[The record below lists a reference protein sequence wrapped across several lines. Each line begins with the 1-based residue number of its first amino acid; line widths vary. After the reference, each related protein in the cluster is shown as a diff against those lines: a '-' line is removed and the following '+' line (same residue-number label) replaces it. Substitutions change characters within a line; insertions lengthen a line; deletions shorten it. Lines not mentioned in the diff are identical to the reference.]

1 MRQIEDARKKY
12 EEIPIPQELSGRVR
26 AAIVRSEEKR
36 KSQGQK
42 IPVAGIYRRNR
53 IYRRNKIYRRNRIW
67 GLCAGTAAALVLVF
81 TTALNTNTAFADMA
95 AGLPVIGA
103 AARIL
108 TFRSYEKDEGDWKI
122 SVEIPSVEMIA
133 KDTNGLDAALNQE
146 IYDLCSRYAEE
157 AAERAREYKK
167 AFMETG
173 GTEEEWEAHDIKI
186 HVGYEIKAQTERY
199 LSFAV
204 QETENWSAAGSET
217 RYYNIDLKDYKM
229 VTLADVLGRDYV
241 RIANE
246 SILRQMEDR
255 KKKDG
260 IAFWSGSEGGFTG
273 ITDKTAF
280 YMNENGNPVIVF
292 DKYEIAPGAYGKLE
306 FEIGRTGEGI
316 NKTAYTDNF
325 MVPEEAVTAFAEKVK
340 AAVADRDMDALSSLA
355 SYPLY
360 VGFKDGGVSAGSPEE
375 LAALGTDRIFTPE
388 LSAAVEAAEEETLTP
403 SMAGFVL
410 KNQGTP
416 NIVFGVSGGVLAV
429 KGINY

>member
-53 IYRRNKIYRRNRIW
+53 IW
-67 GLCAGTAAALVLVF
+67 GVCAGTAAALVLVF

-325 MVPEEAVTAFAEKVK
+325 MVPEEAATAFAKKVK

>member
-1 MRQIEDARKKY
+1 
-12 EEIPIPQELSGRVR
+12 
-26 AAIVRSEEKR
+26 
-36 KSQGQK
+36 
-42 IPVAGIYRRNR
+42 
-53 IYRRNKIYRRNRIW
+53 
-67 GLCAGTAAALVLVF
+67 
-81 TTALNTNTAFADMA
+81 MA

-325 MVPEEAVTAFAEKVK
+325 MVPEEAATAFAKKVK